1 MTEKI
6 DIHKLSNGMVVLGIP
21 MAQVQSAAFGFL
33 LPAGAAVMPE
43 DCCGAP
49 AVIEDWIFRGAGGRT
64 SRELTD
70 LLDGLGLHRNASIK
84 SKHIELSAA
93 TEANNLL
100 SAIELYADVILKPT
114 LDESQFEYSKQL
126 ALHGL
131 AGLEDDPRQKTSL
144 LLAEHFYPD
153 PLGRSTVGKLED
165 LQNLGAEK
173 CRRLI
178 SEDFNIADTI
188 FAVAGKY
195 DFAELCS
202 LLEKLFASAQPKKA
216 IDINA
221 KKQILAYHHHPHD
234 GAQVHIGIMFPT
246 VTAQDPDYYNARA
259 AVAVLS
265 GGMSGRLFTEVR
277 EKRGLCYAIGASY
290 NSLKEMAGIK
300 CYAGTTPD
308 KAQQTFDVIM
318 GEFKKVGDQISEDE
332 LHRAKIGLKS
342 SLIMQSEST
351 SARAGAAG
359 ADYYMLGRVRSL
371 EEIKQQIEKVTVKTV
386 LDFLNKNPF
395 EKFCSVTIGS
405 AGIKTE
411 Q

>member
-6 DIHKLSNGMVVLGIP
+6 DTHKLSNGMVVLGIP
-21 MAQVQSAAFGFL
+21 MGQVQSAAFGFL

-49 AVIEDWIFRGAGGRT
+49 VVIEDWIFRGAGGKT
-64 SRELTD
+64 SRKLTD
-70 LLDGLGLHRNASIK
+70 LLDGLGLHRNASVK
-84 SKHIELSAA
+84 SRHIELSAA
-93 TEANNLL
+93 TEADNLL
-100 SAIELYADVILKPT
+100 NAIELYADVILKPA
-114 LDESQFEYSKQL
+114 LDESQFEYSRQL

-144 LLAEHFYPD
+144 LLAEYFYPD
-153 PLGRSTVGKLED
+153 PLGRSPVGKQED
-165 LQNLGAEK
+165 LQNLTAEK
-173 CRRLI
+173 CRHLI
-178 SEDFNIADTI
+178 SDNFNIADTI

-202 LLEKLFASAQPKKA
+202 LLEKLFASAKSKKTA
-216 IDINA
+216 EINV
-221 KKQILAYHHHPHD
+221 KKQILAYHHQQHA
-234 GAQVHIGIMFPT
+234 GSQVHIGIMFPT
-246 VTAQDPDYYNARA
+246 VTAQNPDYYNARA

-277 EKRGLCYAIGASY
+277 EKRGLCYAVGASY
-290 NSLKEMAGIK
+290 HSIKEIAGIK

-318 GEFKKVGDQISEDE
+318 GEFRKLADRISDDE

-342 SLIMQSEST
+342 NLIMQSEST

-359 ADYYMLGRVRSL
+359 ADYYMLGRVRGL
-371 EEIKQQIEKVTVKTV
+371 EEIKQQIEKVTAKSV
-386 LDFLNKNPF
+386 LEFLNKNPF
-395 EKFCSVTIGS
+395 DKFCSVTIGA

>member
-1 MTEKI
+1 MTERI
-6 DIHKLSNGMVVLGIP
+6 DTHKLSNGMVILGVP

-33 LPAGAAVMPE
+33 LPAGAAVMP
-43 DCCGAP
+43 DLCCGAP
-49 AVIEDWIFRGAGGRT
+49 AIIEDWMFRGAAGKT

-93 TEANNLL
+93 TEADNLL
-100 SAIELYADVILKPT
+100 NAIELYADVILKPT
-114 LDESQFEYSKQL
+114 LDEQQFEYSRQL

-153 PLGRSTVGKLED
+153 PLGRSPVGKLDD
-165 LQNLGAEK
+165 LQGLTAEK
-173 CRRLI
+173 CRQII
-178 SEDFNIADTI
+178 SDQFNIADII
-188 FAVAGKY
+188 FAAAGKY
-195 DFAELCS
+195 DFAELCL
-202 LLEKLFASAQPKKA
+202 LLEKLFASAKPKKTA
-216 IDINA
+216 KINA
-221 KKQILAYHHHPHD
+221 KKQILAYHHQQHA
-234 GAQVHIGIMFPT
+234 GSQVHIGIMIPT
-246 VTAQDPDYYNARA
+246 VTAQNPDYYNARV

-277 EKRGLCYAIGASY
+277 EKRGLCYAVGASY
-290 NSLKEMAGIK
+290 HSLKEMAGIK

-318 GEFKKVGDQISEDE
+318 NEFKKLADGIGDDE
-332 LHRAKIGLKS
+332 LQRAKIGLKS
-342 SLIMQSEST
+342 NLIMQSEST

-386 LDFLNKNPF
+386 LDFLKKNPF
-395 EKFCSVTIGS
+395 DKFCSVTIG
-405 AGIKTE
+405 AARIKTE
-411 Q
+411 